1 MKTEIHRLPLLL
13 TLIILSLLIFVSFSA
28 AQEHRAASEPD
39 HSSAA
44 IEHSEETPHQ
54 DADSSSET
62 SPLDDSGAEEHSLT
76 IEHGE
81 SSHNI
86 DGGGHDIGAELPLW
100 SIIPFVGILL
110 SIALFPLIKA
120 RFWHHNYPKVSLFWA
135 LAFAVPFLFF
145 YKGVAVYHIL
155 HIYLID
161 YIPFIILLWGL
172 FTVSGG
178 ILLRGSLKGTPIM
191 NTFLILI
198 GTALA
203 SWMGTTGAAML
214 LIRPVI
220 RANADRKNKMHVII
234 FFIFLVANIGG
245 SLTPLGDPPLFL
257 GFIHGVPF
265 FWTMKILPHMLFMVA
280 SLLVIFYVLD
290 TIIYKREGVKFRE
303 IKHVPFKLEGLHN
316 FIFLFGILAAVLMS
330 GSWKPGEINVLGVHM
345 GIQNLLR
352 DLIIITMGLLS
363 LKFTAKKNRKD
374 NDFTWGPIAE
384 VAYLFAGIFMT
395 IIPALAILKAGTQ
408 GQLAFIIEA
417 VKDPV
422 HYFWITGALSSF
434 LDNAPTYLTFFN
446 TALGSLQM
454 PEAIVNPLLTGLAL
468 DQASVAAA
476 VSKLNLPA
484 GEAQMLVSNLL
495 SDTPE
500 KFIAILKAISAGA
513 VFFGAMTYIGNAPNF
528 MVRSIAEEN
537 NIKMPSFFGYML
549 WSVGILGILFVF
561 VTLIFC

>member
-1 MKTEIHRLPLLL
+1 MHRLPLLFIF
-13 TLIILSLLIFVSFSA
+13 TIIFSLFIITVSASA
-28 AQEHRAASEPD
+28 QAHDAAGESENI
-39 HSSAA
+39 SSAPA
-44 IEHSEETPHQ
+44 HSEETSPH
-54 DADSSSET
+54 DTDSSSA
-62 SPLDDSGAEEHSLT
+62 SGHDAVSEENDHHPSV
-76 IEHGE
+76 EHAE
-81 SSHNI
+81 SSH
-86 DGGGHDIGAELPLW
+86 DAHGTDHDIGAVLSLW
-100 SIIPFVGILL
+100 SIIPFIGILL
-110 SIALFPLIKA
+110 SIALFPLVA
-120 RFWHHNYPKVSLFWA
+120 TQFWHHHYPKVSLFWA
-135 LAFAVPFLFF
+135 VAFALPFIFF
-145 YKGVAVYHIL
+145 YKDVAVYHIL

-214 LIRPVI
+214 LIRPLM
-220 RANADRKNKMHVII
+220 RANADRKSKTHVII
-234 FFIFLVANIGG
+234 FFIFLAANIGG

-265 FWTMKILPHMLFMVA
+265 FWTMKILPHMLFMVTA
-280 SLLVIFYVLD
+280 LLVIFYVLD
-290 TIIYKREGVKFRE
+290 TIIYKREKVEFRQTQ
-303 IKHVPFKLEGLHN
+303 KVPLKLEGLHN
-316 FIFLFGILAAVLMS
+316 FIFLIGILAAVLMS

-345 GIQNLLR
+345 GIQNILR
-352 DLIIITMGLLS
+352 DVLIVTMGLLS
-363 LKFTAKKNRKD
+363 LKFTLRKTRKD
-374 NDFTWGPIAE
+374 NEFTWGPIKE

-417 VKDPV
+417 VRDPV
-422 HYFWITGALSSF
+422 HYFWITGVLSSF

-476 VSKLNLPA
+476 VAKLNLPP
-484 GEAQMLVSNLL
+484 GEAELLVSNLL

-500 KFIAILKAISAGA
+500 RFTAILKAISAGA

-537 NIKMPSFFGYML
+537 NIKMPSFFGFMI

-561 VTLIFC
+561 VTLIFF